1 VGVGGGRLL
10 GMAYHLGSLF
20 VVEKATA
27 LVSLPWER
35 PQRSW
40 SGMNLDG
47 EPSQGMDRDARI
59 ETRRQRIKERLGAQK
74 GEGEGACSTAC
85 DAAGHFPLFISH
97 GACVVSNTTRAPL
110 CWHRPIPLSRSPF
123 RTVLTRIFTALSTLL
138 LSPATVSKAKVTQEE
153 ESRSKAQISDSRA
166 RIDKLKTTGSNEVT
180 KVRIIGDSRENE
192 RRINEEVN
200 RQGRRQK
207 LLYEAESS
215 ARQNAAVAMKWSAL
229 FDKEIPQELL
239 AEIEIQRDS
248 CERIIQS
255 KDRLIKEFKTE
266 LKSKDDEYVKSLK
279 KQNDDVELLLER
291 MTRQFTALRKT
302 FDDELEEIETS
313 FMQERAEVMHANQT
327 ELSAL
332 MQKRLDKEEQYME
345 ARRRRVDEDQRQLE
359 GQRVHDQEDL
369 NILKIKLETE
379 IQTLEQQLE
388 EMRATYQLNQEK
400 LDYNYRVLVER
411 DSENTNTIKQQKKK
425 LTRMADI
432 LSTLKAR
439 YAREER
445 KFKTENQV
453 LTEEYKGITAQ
464 FKDLQA
470 KFQHFEV
477 ADTKRYRDVW
487 QMNEE
492 AVTDLM
498 RKVLQADKII
508 HEQQLGLSWLPP
520 SEHIFHA
527 GGDGAGAGPSGA
539 GGGEG
544 EGEGGP
550 ISRGQMDNENIK
562 HMLELL
568 CNEAGFLVEGKIQK
582 LLEPLPPDEQNLLK
596 IDSILKV
603 LGVEGAADVEKLLSY
618 FLADA
623 DNHELIHPNDAIK
636 AIKAFVEEHQAERQ
650 RGGESV
656 KASKPSAKDGGQ
668 EGTRREEREFWERM
682 SSIISDK
689 TFRVWSALE
698 KALHK
703 YDALLKSRGGLITE
717 VGDLQRQNGELKAL
731 LNQYLSSRI
740 NEDLHV
746 PPTQV
751 IRLDGLKRGGA
762 TR

>member
-1 VGVGGGRLL
+1 
-10 GMAYHLGSLF
+10 MEEA
-20 VVEKATA
+20 
-27 LVSLPWER
+27 P
-35 PQRSW
+35 P
-40 SGMNLDG
+40 
-47 EPSQGMDRDARI
+47 MDRDARI
-59 ETRRQRIKERLGAQK
+59 AARRERIKERLGAQSAEGQDGK
-74 GEGEGACSTAC
+74 G
-85 DAAGHFPLFISH
+85 
-97 GACVVSNTTRAPL
+97 
-110 CWHRPIPLSRSPF
+110 
-123 RTVLTRIFTALSTLL
+123 
-138 LSPATVSKAKVTQEE
+138 KAQVEE
-153 ESRSKAQISDSRA
+153 ERRSQAQISDSRA
-166 RIDKLKTTGSNEVT
+166 RIDKLKTTGANEVT

-239 AEIEIQRDS
+239 AEIELQRDT

-266 LKSKDDEYVKSLK
+266 LKAKDDEYVKSLK
-279 KQNDDVELLLER
+279 KQNDDIELLLER
-291 MTRQFTALRKT
+291 MTRQFTSLRKT
-302 FDDELEEIETS
+302 FDDELEEIETA
-313 FMQERAEVMHANQT
+313 FMQERAELMHANQT
-327 ELSAL
+327 ELTAL
-332 MQKRLDKEEQYME
+332 MQKRLDKEEAYME

-359 GQRVHDQEDL
+359 GQRVQDAEDL

-411 DSENTNTIKQQKKK
+411 DSENTTTIKQQKKK
-425 LTRMADI
+425 LTRLADH
-432 LSTLKAR
+432 LSNIKQR
-439 YAREER
+439 YAREEKR
-445 KFKTENQV
+445 FRIENQD
-453 LTEEYKGITAQ
+453 LTEEYKRITEQ
-464 FKDLQA
+464 FKDLQS

-527 GGDGAGAGPSGA
+527 SGDGAGGA
-539 GGGEG
+539 SAARPGGEG
-544 EGEGGP
+544 GEGGSEGP

-623 DNHELIHPNDAIK
+623 DNYELIHPNDAIK
-636 AIKAFVEEHQAERQ
+636 AIKAFVEEHQQERQ
-650 RGGESV
+650 RGDADVKSSGKKES
-656 KASKPSAKDGGQ
+656 GQ
-668 EGTRREEREFWERM
+668 EGTRREEREFWQRM

-689 TFRVWSALE
+689 TYRVWTALE
-698 KALHK
+698 KALLK
-703 YDALLKSRGGLITE
+703 YDALLKSRSGLITE

-751 IRLDGLKRGGA
+751 IRLDGLTKR
-762 TR
+762 R

>member
-1 VGVGGGRLL
+1 
-10 GMAYHLGSLF
+10 
-20 VVEKATA
+20 
-27 LVSLPWER
+27 
-35 PQRSW
+35 
-40 SGMNLDG
+40 MNDDA
-47 EPSQGMDRDARI
+47 PPVAMDRDARI
-59 ETRRQRIKERLGAQK
+59 AARRQRIKERLGAQA
-74 GEGEGACSTAC
+74 GEGEG
-85 DAAGHFPLFISH
+85 G
-97 GACVVSNTTRAPL
+97 GAS
-110 CWHRPIPLSRSPF
+110 SG
-123 RTVLTRIFTALSTLL
+123 
-138 LSPATVSKAKVTQEE
+138 KQQED

-166 RIDKLKTTGSNEVT
+166 RIEKLKTTGANEVT

-239 AEIEIQRDS
+239 AEIELQRDS

-255 KDRLIKEFKTE
+255 KDRLIKEFKAE
-266 LKSKDDEYVKSLK
+266 LKAKDDEYVKSLK
-279 KQNDDVELLLER
+279 KQSDDVELLLER

-302 FDDELEEIETS
+302 FDDELEEVETA
-313 FMQERAEVMHANQT
+313 FMQERAELMHSNQQ

-359 GQRVHDQEDL
+359 AQRVQDAEDF

-445 KFKTENQV
+445 RFKQENAD
-453 LTEEYKGITAQ
+453 LTDEYKRITDQ
-464 FKDLQA
+464 FKDLQS

-477 ADTKRYRDVW
+477 ADTKRYRDLW

-498 RKVLQADKII
+498 RKVLQGDKII

-527 GGDGAGAGPSGA
+527 GDSAAARA
-539 GGGEG
+539 GGGAGESG
-544 EGEGGP
+544 EGETGP

-582 LLEPLPPDEQNLLK
+582 LLEPLPEDEQNLLK

-603 LGVEGAADVEKLLSY
+603 LGVEGAGDVEKLLSY

-650 RGGESV
+650 RGGGDAV
-656 KASKPSAKDGGQ
+656 KSSKAGKEAGQ
-668 EGTRREEREFWERM
+668 EGTRREEHEFWERM

-703 YDALLKSRGGLITE
+703 YDALLKGRGKVIE
-717 VGDLQRQNGELKAL
+717 DVGDLQRQNGELKAL

-751 IRLDGLKRGGA
+751 IRLDSLRKSR
-762 TR
+762 

>member
-1 VGVGGGRLL
+1 
-10 GMAYHLGSLF
+10 MNPSDAAQ
-20 VVEKATA
+20 AT
-27 LVSLPWER
+27 P
-35 PQRSW
+35 
-40 SGMNLDG
+40 G
-47 EPSQGMDRDARI
+47 RDARI
-59 ETRRQRIKERLGAQK
+59 AARRQRIEERQEKGDGDGKLKKK
-74 GEGEGACSTAC
+74 GEEGVA
-85 DAAGHFPLFISH
+85 
-97 GACVVSNTTRAPL
+97 
-110 CWHRPIPLSRSPF
+110 
-123 RTVLTRIFTALSTLL
+123 
-138 LSPATVSKAKVTQEE
+138 E
-153 ESRSKAQISDSRA
+153 ESRSKAQISETRG
-166 RIDKLKTTGSNEVT
+166 RIDRLKTTGNAEVT
-180 KVRIIGDSRENE
+180 KVRIMGDSRENE

-239 AEIEIQRDS
+239 SEIELQRDT

-266 LKSKDDEYVKSLK
+266 LKAKDDEYVKSLK
-279 KQNDDVELLLER
+279 KQAEDIDLLLER
-291 MTRQFTALRKT
+291 MGRQYGLLRKA
-302 FDDELEEIETS
+302 FEDELEDVETA
-313 FMQERAEVMHANQT
+313 FMQERHELMESNKT
-327 ELSAL
+327 ELTGL
-332 MQKRLDKEEQYME
+332 MERRKDKEEQFME
-345 ARRRRVDEDQRQLE
+345 ARKRRVEEDQRQLE
-359 GQRVHDQEDL
+359 AQRVQDAEDY

-425 LTRMADI
+425 LTRMADV
-432 LSTLKAR
+432 LSSLKAK

-445 KFKTENQV
+445 RYKQENQD
-453 LTEEYKGITAQ
+453 LTEEYKRITEQ
-464 FKDLQA
+464 FKDLQN

-477 ADTKRYRDVW
+477 ADTNRYRDVW

-492 AVTDLM
+492 SITELM
-498 RKVLQADKII
+498 RKVLQADKIV
-508 HEQQLGLSWLPP
+508 HEQQLGLNWFPP
-520 SEHIFHA
+520 SEHIFQA
-527 GGDGAGAGPSGA
+527 GSQGA
-539 GGGEG
+539 GGQRASAAEG
-544 EGEGGP
+544 DGEGGP

-562 HMLELL
+562 RMLELL

-650 RGGESV
+650 RGGDTI
-656 KASKPSAKDGGQ
+656 KTAKREAGQ

-682 SSIISDK
+682 ASIIGDK

-698 KALHK
+698 KALQK
-703 YDALLKSRGGLITE
+703 YNALTNARSNTINE
-717 VGDLQRQNGELKAL
+717 VADLQQQNGELKAL

-751 IRLDGLKRGGA
+751 IQLDSYESFQ
-762 TR
+762 

>member
-1 VGVGGGRLL
+1 
-10 GMAYHLGSLF
+10 M
-20 VVEKATA
+20 
-27 LVSLPWER
+27 
-35 PQRSW
+35 
-40 SGMNLDG
+40 
-47 EPSQGMDRDARI
+47 
-59 ETRRQRIKERLGAQK
+59 
-74 GEGEGACSTAC
+74 
-85 DAAGHFPLFISH
+85 
-97 GACVVSNTTRAPL
+97 
-110 CWHRPIPLSRSPF
+110 
-123 RTVLTRIFTALSTLL
+123 
-138 LSPATVSKAKVTQEE
+138 
-153 ESRSKAQISDSRA
+153 
-166 RIDKLKTTGSNEVT
+166 
-180 KVRIIGDSRENE
+180 
-192 RRINEEVN
+192 
-200 RQGRRQK
+200 
-207 LLYEAESS
+207 
-215 ARQNAAVAMKWSAL
+215 
-229 FDKEIPQELL
+229 
-239 AEIEIQRDS
+239 QRDT
-248 CERIIQS
+248 CDRIIQS

-266 LKSKDDEYVKSLK
+266 LKAKDDEYVKSLK
-279 KQNDDVELLLER
+279 KQNDDIELLLER
-291 MTRQFTALRKT
+291 MTRQFTSLRKT
-302 FDDELEEIETS
+302 FDDELEEIETA
-313 FMQERAEVMHANQT
+313 FMQERAELMHSNQT

-332 MQKRLDKEEQYME
+332 MQKRLDKEEAYME

-359 GQRVHDQEDL
+359 GQRVQDAEDL

-411 DSENTNTIKQQKKK
+411 DSENTTTIKQQKKK
-425 LTRMADI
+425 LTRLADH
-432 LSTLKAR
+432 LSNIKQR
-439 YAREER
+439 YAREEKR
-445 KFKTENQV
+445 FRIENTD
-453 LTEEYKGITAQ
+453 LTEEYKRITEQ
-464 FKDLQA
+464 FKDLQS

-527 GGDGAGAGPSGA
+527 GGEGGASGSGA
-539 GGGEG
+539 RGGGASG
-544 EGEGGP
+544 EGGESEAGP

-623 DNHELIHPNDAIK
+623 DNYELIHPNDAIK
-636 AIKAFVEEHQAERQ
+636 AIKAFVEEHQQERQ
-650 RGGESV
+650 RGDADV
-656 KASKPSAKDGGQ
+656 KSSGKKEGGQ
-668 EGTRREEREFWERM
+668 EGTRREEREFWHRM

-689 TFRVWSALE
+689 TYRVWTALE
-698 KALHK
+698 KALLK
-703 YDALLKSRGGLITE
+703 YDALLKSRSGLITE

-751 IRLDGLKRGGA
+751 IRLDGLANKKR
-762 TR
+762 

>member
-1 VGVGGGRLL
+1 
-10 GMAYHLGSLF
+10 
-20 VVEKATA
+20 
-27 LVSLPWER
+27 
-35 PQRSW
+35 
-40 SGMNLDG
+40 
-47 EPSQGMDRDARI
+47 MDRDARI
-59 ETRRQRIKERLGAQK
+59 AARRERIKERLGAQSAEGQDGK
-74 GEGEGACSTAC
+74 G
-85 DAAGHFPLFISH
+85 
-97 GACVVSNTTRAPL
+97 
-110 CWHRPIPLSRSPF
+110 
-123 RTVLTRIFTALSTLL
+123 
-138 LSPATVSKAKVTQEE
+138 KAQVEE
-153 ESRSKAQISDSRA
+153 ERRSQAQISDSRA
-166 RIDKLKTTGSNEVT
+166 RIDKLKTTGANEVT

-239 AEIEIQRDS
+239 AEIELQRDT

-266 LKSKDDEYVKSLK
+266 LKAKDDEYVKSLK
-279 KQNDDVELLLER
+279 KQNDDIELLLER
-291 MTRQFTALRKT
+291 MTRQFTSLRKT
-302 FDDELEEIETS
+302 FDDELEEIETA
-313 FMQERAEVMHANQT
+313 FMQERAELMHANQT
-327 ELSAL
+327 ELTAL
-332 MQKRLDKEEQYME
+332 MQKRLDKEEAYME

-359 GQRVHDQEDL
+359 GQRVQDAEDL

-411 DSENTNTIKQQKKK
+411 DSENTTTIKQQKKK
-425 LTRMADI
+425 LTRLADH
-432 LSTLKAR
+432 LSNIKQR
-439 YAREER
+439 YAREEKR
-445 KFKTENQV
+445 FRIENQD
-453 LTEEYKGITAQ
+453 LTEEYKRITEQ
-464 FKDLQA
+464 FKDLQS

-527 GGDGAGAGPSGA
+527 SGDGAGGA
-539 GGGEG
+539 SAARPGGEG
-544 EGEGGP
+544 GEGGSEGP

-623 DNHELIHPNDAIK
+623 DNYELIHPNDAIK
-636 AIKAFVEEHQAERQ
+636 AIKAFVEEHQQERQ
-650 RGGESV
+650 RGDADVKSSGKKES
-656 KASKPSAKDGGQ
+656 GQ
-668 EGTRREEREFWERM
+668 EGTRREEREFWQRM

-689 TFRVWSALE
+689 TYRVWTALE
-698 KALHK
+698 KALLK
-703 YDALLKSRGGLITE
+703 YDALLKSRSGLITE

-751 IRLDGLKRGGA
+751 IRLDGLTKR
-762 TR
+762 R

>member
-1 VGVGGGRLL
+1 
-10 GMAYHLGSLF
+10 MARR
-20 VVEKATA
+20 K
-27 LVSLPWER
+27 
-35 PQRSW
+35 
-40 SGMNLDG
+40 
-47 EPSQGMDRDARI
+47 RI
-59 ETRRQRIKERLGAQK
+59 EERQEKGDGDGKPKKK
-74 GEGEGACSTAC
+74 GEEGAA
-85 DAAGHFPLFISH
+85 
-97 GACVVSNTTRAPL
+97 
-110 CWHRPIPLSRSPF
+110 
-123 RTVLTRIFTALSTLL
+123 
-138 LSPATVSKAKVTQEE
+138 E
-153 ESRSKAQISDSRA
+153 ESRSKAQISETRS
-166 RIDKLKTTGSNEVT
+166 RIDRLKTTGNAEVT
-180 KVRIIGDSRENE
+180 KVRIMGDSRENE

-239 AEIEIQRDS
+239 QEIELQRDT

-266 LKSKDDEYVKSLK
+266 LKAKDDEYVKSLK
-279 KQNDDVELLLER
+279 KQAEDIDLLLER
-291 MTRQFTALRKT
+291 MGRQYGLLRKA
-302 FDDELEEIETS
+302 FEDELEDVETA
-313 FMQERAEVMHANQT
+313 FMQERH
-327 ELSAL
+327 ELMESNKSEL
-332 MQKRLDKEEQYME
+332 MGLMERRRTKEEQYME
-345 ARRRRVDEDQRQLE
+345 ARKRRVEEDQRQLE
-359 GQRVHDQEDL
+359 AQRVQDAEDY

-425 LTRMADI
+425 LTRMADV
-432 LSTLKAR
+432 LSSLKAK

-445 KFKTENQV
+445 RYKQENQD
-453 LTEEYKGITAQ
+453 LTEEYKRITEQ
-464 FKDLQA
+464 FKDLQN

-477 ADTKRYRDVW
+477 ADTNRYRDVW

-492 AVTDLM
+492 AITELM
-498 RKVLQADKII
+498 RKVLQADKIV
-508 HEQQLGLSWLPP
+508 HEQQLGLNWFPP
-520 SEHIFHA
+520 SEHIFQA
-527 GGDGAGAGPSGA
+527 GSQGA
-539 GGGEG
+539 GGQRASAAEG
-544 EGEGGP
+544 DGEGGP

-562 HMLELL
+562 RMLELL

-650 RGGESV
+650 RGGDTI
-656 KASKPSAKDGGQ
+656 KTAKREAGQ

-682 SSIISDK
+682 ASIIGDK
-689 TFRVWSALE
+689 TFRVWNALE
-698 KALHK
+698 KALQK
-703 YDALLKSRGGLITE
+703 YNALTNARSNTINE
-717 VGDLQRQNGELKAL
+717 VAELQQQNGELKAL

-751 IRLDGLKRGGA
+751 IQLDSYESFQ
-762 TR
+762 

>member
-1 VGVGGGRLL
+1 
-10 GMAYHLGSLF
+10 
-20 VVEKATA
+20 
-27 LVSLPWER
+27 
-35 PQRSW
+35 
-40 SGMNLDG
+40 
-47 EPSQGMDRDARI
+47 MDRDARI
-59 ETRRQRIKERLGAQK
+59 AARRERIKERLGAQSAEGQDGK
-74 GEGEGACSTAC
+74 G
-85 DAAGHFPLFISH
+85 
-97 GACVVSNTTRAPL
+97 
-110 CWHRPIPLSRSPF
+110 
-123 RTVLTRIFTALSTLL
+123 
-138 LSPATVSKAKVTQEE
+138 KAQVEE
-153 ESRSKAQISDSRA
+153 ERRSQAQISDSRA
-166 RIDKLKTTGSNEVT
+166 RIDKLKTTGANEVT

-239 AEIEIQRDS
+239 AEIELQRDT

-266 LKSKDDEYVKSLK
+266 LKAKDDEYVKSLK
-279 KQNDDVELLLER
+279 KQNDDIELLLER
-291 MTRQFTALRKT
+291 MTRQFTSLRKT
-302 FDDELEEIETS
+302 FDDELEEIETA
-313 FMQERAEVMHANQT
+313 FMQERAELMHANQT
-327 ELSAL
+327 ELTAL
-332 MQKRLDKEEQYME
+332 MQKRLDKEEAYME

-359 GQRVHDQEDL
+359 GQRVQDAEDL

-411 DSENTNTIKQQKKK
+411 DSENTTTIKQQKKK
-425 LTRMADI
+425 LTRLADH
-432 LSTLKAR
+432 LSNIKQR
-439 YAREER
+439 YAREEKR
-445 KFKTENQV
+445 FRIENQD
-453 LTEEYKGITAQ
+453 LTEEYKRITEQ
-464 FKDLQA
+464 FKDLQS

-527 GGDGAGAGPSGA
+527 SGDGAGGA
-539 GGGEG
+539 SAARPGGEG
-544 EGEGGP
+544 GEGGSEGP

-623 DNHELIHPNDAIK
+623 DNYELIHPNDAIK
-636 AIKAFVEEHQAERQ
+636 AIKAFVEEHQQERQ
-650 RGGESV
+650 RGDADVKSSGKKES
-656 KASKPSAKDGGQ
+656 GQ
-668 EGTRREEREFWERM
+668 EGDAARGTRVLAAYVVDHLRQ
-682 SSIISDK
+682 
-689 TFRVWSALE
+689 
-698 KALHK
+698 
-703 YDALLKSRGGLITE
+703 
-717 VGDLQRQNGELKAL
+717 DL
-731 LNQYLSSRI
+731 
-740 NEDLHV
+740 
-746 PPTQV
+746 P
-751 IRLDGLKRGGA
+751 RLDGLGEGAPQVRCPAQVAQRPHHRGGRPA
-762 TR
+762 EAEWRAQGTAQPVPLLAHQRGPARAAHAGHPPRWPYEAPLSPCRCRARHSRSLGFLGVSSPCV